1 MNAKSGMKGASRRSV
16 MVGAALAAVVAG
28 AGVSW
33 WRLRPADVAA
43 GAEEALWGMQFDQP
57 AGGSLAMASL
67 RGKPLL
73 VNFWATWCPPCIEEM
88 PLLDRFFSET
98 EANGWQVIGLDVDQL
113 NAVNTFL
120 ARQPVRFPIGMAGA
134 GGTGIAR
141 SLGNVAGGLPFTIVF
156 GADGR
161 VAQRKMGKVTE
172 ADLAAWRQIR

>member
-73 VNFWATWCPPCIEEM
+73 VNFWATWCPPCIEELPM
-88 PLLDRFFSET
+88 LNDFYAQNSVK
-98 EANGWQVIGLDVDQL
+98 GWQVLGLAVDQPS
-113 NAVNTFL
+113 AVRGFL
-120 ARQPVRFPIGMAGA
+120 ARRPLQFPIAMAGL
-134 GGTGIAR
+134 GGVEL
-141 SLGNVAGGLPFTIVF
+141 SKLLGNSAGGLPFTIIF
-156 GADGR
+156 RADGSIFD
-161 VAQRKMGKVTE
+161 KKIGKVSSQNLATWR
-172 ADLAAWRQIR
+172 DLK